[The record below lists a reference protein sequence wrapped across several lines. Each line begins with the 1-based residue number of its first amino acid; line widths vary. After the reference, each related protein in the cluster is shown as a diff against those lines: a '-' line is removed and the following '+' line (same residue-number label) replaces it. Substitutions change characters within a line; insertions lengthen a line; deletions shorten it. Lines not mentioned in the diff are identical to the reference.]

1 MLRYLLKR
9 LSYGMLVVAGVVCV
23 VFFLFHALPGD
34 PVSMIAGQ
42 RSDIATREA
51 ITKEL
56 GLDRSLP
63 EQFQFY
69 LADLSPVAV
78 HSDTPEAQE
87 KYDYTPLFAAGEGR
101 VWVLK
106 RPYLRRSFQTN
117 QRVDEILLQNLEPTL
132 VLACSAMLFA
142 TFLGIA
148 LGVLSAINQGT
159 ALDGALVTGATL
171 GISIP
176 SFVSATL
183 IAYVFGYLL
192 HDLTGLNTVGQLYET
207 DVFEG
212 RQVHLENLIL
222 PTLALGIRPLSII
235 VQLTRS
241 SMLEVL
247 SQDYIRTARA
257 KGLRPRRIIFRHALK
272 NALNPVVTSVSG
284 WLASLIAGAFFI
296 EIVFD
301 WKGFGY
307 VTINAVQTLNFPVVM
322 GATLFI
328 AVVFVIIN
336 VLVDMLYV
344 LLDPQVRLR

>member
-1 MLRYLLKR
+1 VLRYLLKR
-9 LSYGMLVVAGVVCV
+9 LGYGALVIFGVVIV
-23 VFFLFHALPGD
+23 IFLLFHALPGD
-34 PVSMIAGQ
+34 PVSMVAGQ

-56 GLDRSLP
+56 GLDRPLR
-63 EQFQFY
+63 EQFVHY
-69 LADLSPVAV
+69 LADLSPIAV
-78 HSDTPEAQE
+78 HEKSEEAAR
-87 KYDYTPLFAAGEGR
+87 KYNYRVLFSTGEGR
-101 VWVLK
+101 ALVLK

-117 QRVDEILLQNLEPTL
+117 QRVDEILLQNLPPTL
-132 VLACSAMLFA
+132 VLAFSAMLFA
-142 TFLGIA
+142 TLIGIGLGILA
-148 LGVLSAINQGT
+148 AMYRGT
-159 ALDGALVTGATL
+159 ALDSALVAGATF

-183 IAYVFGYLL
+183 IAYIFGYLL

-212 RQVHLENLIL
+212 RQIHLENLVL
-222 PTLALGIRPLSII
+222 PTIALGMRPLSII

-247 SQDYIRTARA
+247 SQDYIRTAHA
-257 KGLRPRRIIFRHALK
+257 KGLRPRRVLLRHALK

-284 WLASLIAGAFFI
+284 WLAQLIAGAFFI

-328 AVVFVIIN
+328 AIVFVIIN
-336 VLVDMLYV
+336 LLVDILYA
-344 LLDPQVRLR
+344 LLDPRVRLR

>member
-1 MLRYLLKR
+1 MLRFVAKR
-9 LSYGMLVVAGVVCV
+9 LGYGALVIFGVIGV

-34 PVSMIAGQ
+34 PVSMVAGQ

-56 GLDRSLP
+56 GLDQPLSV
-63 EQFQFY
+63 QFQHY
-69 LADLSPVAV
+69 LNDLSPISVHTHTDENARKYGFHVLTRLGPKRVLVA
-78 HSDTPEAQE
+78 
-87 KYDYTPLFAAGEGR
+87 
-101 VWVLK
+101 K

-117 QRVDEILLQNLEPTL
+117 QRVDEILLQNLQPTL
-132 VLACSAMLFA
+132 VLAFSAMLFA
-142 TFLGIA
+142 TFIGIG
-148 LGVLSAINQGT
+148 LGVLAAMNQGSV
-159 ALDGALVTGATL
+159 LDNALVAGATF
-171 GISIP
+171 GISVP

-183 IAYVFGYLL
+183 IAYIFGYLL
-192 HDLTGLNTVGQLYET
+192 HDFTGLNTVGQLYET

-212 RQVHLENLIL
+212 RQIHLENLIL

-247 SQDYIRTARA
+247 SQDYIRTAKA
-257 KGLRPRRIIFRHALK
+257 KGLRRRSVILRHALK
-272 NALNPVVTSVSG
+272 NALNPVITSVSG

-328 AVVFVIIN
+328 AMVFVIIN
-336 VLVDMLYV
+336 LLVDILYAV
-344 LLDPQVRLR
+344 VDPRVRLQ